1 MTTIRDLYRW
11 AVKNS
16 VEDLP
21 VGLQYQDEWGTYS
34 DDTFRD
40 IGADYEI
47 SASIEES
54 GVDKYVLLA

>member
-21 VGLQYQDEWGTYS
+21 VGLQYQDEGGTYS
-34 DDTFRD
+34 GDTFSD
-40 IGADYEI
+40 MGADYEI

>member
-21 VGLQYQDEWGTYS
+21 VGLQYQDGGGAYS
-34 DDTFRD
+34 GDTFSD
-40 IGADYEI
+40 MGTDYEI
-47 SASIEES
+47 SASIEKS
-54 GVDKYVLLA
+54 GEDKYVLLN

>member
-21 VGLQYQDEWGTYS
+21 VGLQYQDGGGPYS
-34 DDTFRD
+34 GDTFSYM
-40 IGADYEI
+40 GADYEI

-54 GVDKYVLLA
+54 GVDKYVLLT

>member
-21 VGLQYQDEWGTYS
+21 VGLQYQDGGGTYS
-34 DDTFRD
+34 GDTFSD
-40 IGADYEI
+40 MGADYEI

-54 GVDKYVLLA
+54 SEDKYVLLA

>member
-21 VGLQYQDEWGTYS
+21 VGLQYQDEGGTYS
-34 DDTFRD
+34 GDTFSD
-40 IGADYEI
+40 MSADYEI

>member
-21 VGLQYQDEWGTYS
+21 VGLQYQDGGGTYS
-34 DDTFRD
+34 GDTFSD
-40 IGADYEI
+40 MGADYEI